1 MYSQNNEDQIIAEIF
16 EKIGTKNKVFVEI
29 GAGDGSECN
38 TRALREQGWKGVAI
52 DKAYENEHV
61 IKKKITQY
69 NVFDTVRILESK
81 YFDENVL
88 PIEFLS
94 IDIDS
99 NDYYILHELLKRWV
113 LSCLP
118 RVICIEYNK
127 HFGDKNIV
135 MGYDED
141 YEYDGL
147 TYDYGA
153 SKTALIKLCEHYGY
167 EFWGTDENEVN
178 CFFVHKNA

>member
-16 EKIGTKNKVFVEI
+16 EKIGEGSRVFFEI
-29 GAGDGSECN
+29 GVEDGSECN
-38 TRALREQGWKGVAI
+38 TRALREKGWKGVAI
-52 DKAYENEHV
+52 DNNHSNKHVVQEYVTKGNVYDLYEEH
-61 IKKKITQY
+61 ISPIY
-69 NVFDTVRILESK
+69 HFDDID
-81 YFDENVL
+81 F
-88 PIEFLS
+88 FS

-99 NDYYILHELLKRWV
+99 NDYHILMELLSNGV
-113 LSCLP
+113 EP
-118 RVICIEYNK
+118 RVICCEYNK

-135 MGYDED
+135 MGYDEN

-178 CFFVHKNA
+178 CFFVHKDA